1 MKIIIWLITIYML
14 VGFAMG
20 AIILITTIK
29 YEREIEREIGEKVE
43 RKNVKRLIWVSVFTW
58 PIKVIQ
64 FIVIVSGK
72 IRAIY
77 KVEDIQLEET
87 K

>member
-20 AIILITTIK
+20 AIILMTTIK
-29 YEREIEREIGEKVE
+29 YEREIEREIGEKIE
-43 RKNVKRLIWVSVFTW
+43 RKNVKRLIGVSVFTW

-64 FIVIVSGK
+64 FIKIVT
-72 IRAIY
+72 A
-77 KVEDIQLEET
+77 KVEARYELEQT

>member
-20 AIILITTIK
+20 AIILMTTIK
-29 YEREIEREIGEKVE
+29 YEREIEREIGEKIE
-43 RKNVKRLIWVSVFTW
+43 RKNVKRLIGVSIFTW

-64 FIVIVSGK
+64 FIKIVT
-72 IRAIY
+72 A
-77 KVEDIQLEET
+77 KVEARYELEQT